1 MKSKFLTLDTK
12 DAINGFVVAFLSAA
26 LTAVLATLD
35 SGTLPT
41 LAELKSAGII
51 GLTAGLSYLIKNVL
65 TNSNGELV
73 KAEKWGTY

>member
-35 SGTLPT
+35 SGALPT

-51 GLTAGLSYLIKNVL
+51 GLTAGLS
-65 TNSNGELV
+65 
-73 KAEKWGTY
+73 

>member
-35 SGTLPT
+35 SGALPT

-73 KAEKWGTY
+73 KAEK

>member
-12 DAINGFVVAFLSAA
+12 DAVNGFIVAFLSAA

-41 LAELKSAGII
+41 LAELKGAGII

-73 KAEKWGTY
+73 KAEK

>member
-1 MKSKFLTLDTK
+1 MKSKFLSLDTK

-26 LTAVLATLD
+26 LSTILATLD
-35 SGTLPT
+35 SGALPT

-65 TNSNGELV
+65 TNSNGELI
-73 KAEKWGTY
+73 KGEK

>member
-73 KAEKWGTY
+73 KAEK

>member
-26 LTAVLATLD
+26 LSTILATLD

-73 KAEKWGTY
+73 KAEK

>member
-12 DAINGFVVAFLSAA
+12 DAVNGFIVAFLSAA

-73 KAEKWGTY
+73 KAEK

>member
-12 DAINGFVVAFLSAA
+12 DAVNGFVVAFLSAA

-35 SGTLPT
+35 SGALPT
-41 LAELKSAGII
+41 VAELKSAGII

-73 KAEKWGTY
+73 KAEKWGIY

>member
-12 DAINGFVVAFLSAA
+12 DAVNGFVVAFLSAA

-73 KAEKWGTY
+73 KAEK

>member
-12 DAINGFVVAFLSAA
+12 DAVNGFLVAFLSAA

-65 TNSNGELV
+65 TNSNGDLV
-73 KAEKWGTY
+73 KAEK

>member
-12 DAINGFVVAFLSAA
+12 DAINGFIVAFLSAA

-73 KAEKWGTY
+73 KAEK

>member
-12 DAINGFVVAFLSAA
+12 DAVNGFVVAFLSAA

-65 TNSNGELV
+65 TNSNGDLV
-73 KAEKWGTY
+73 KAEK

>member
-1 MKSKFLTLDTK
+1 MKSKFLSLDTK

-35 SGTLPT
+35 SGALPT
-41 LAELKSAGII
+41 LAEVKSAGII

-65 TNSNGELV
+65 TNSNGELI
-73 KAEKWGTY
+73 KSEK

>member
-1 MKSKFLTLDTK
+1 MKSKFLTLDKK

-35 SGTLPT
+35 SGALPT

-73 KAEKWGTY
+73 KAEK